1 MGKRFDNSGF
11 TLLELLGVMGVIVV
25 MSFFVVSGYKSI
37 MQGVNDNTGVKG
49 MRDAV
54 QLARQHAML
63 DNSRTFFV
71 VTSINSFVLCRDG
84 GVITSFEQAQK
95 NVPYLDN
102 RSVEAFWASDEW
114 ADWEALSDGFS
125 SIYKRDVIEEMI
137 SNSSSSKYKGIIMY
151 DLDEGKFARVAI
163 PPFKQDSTWYIGF
176 NKSDIKG
183 DMFKEGN
190 SYGWML
196 YEERYLPKG
205 YIFDSKH
212 YKLDSDGLFEVGSGS
227 VVCFNPDGSLDSS
240 YDDELTIGE
249 VDPTKP
255 DSIKNKVSVS
265 VDSDGSIEVK

>member
-114 ADWEALSDGFS
+114 ADWEALSD
-125 SIYKRDVIEEMI
+125 
-137 SNSSSSKYKGIIMY
+137 
-151 DLDEGKFARVAI
+151 
-163 PPFKQDSTWYIGF
+163 
-176 NKSDIKG
+176 
-183 DMFKEGN
+183 
-190 SYGWML
+190 
-196 YEERYLPKG
+196 
-205 YIFDSKH
+205 
-212 YKLDSDGLFEVGSGS
+212 
-227 VVCFNPDGSLDSS
+227 
-240 YDDELTIGE
+240 
-249 VDPTKP
+249 
-255 DSIKNKVSVS
+255 
-265 VDSDGSIEVK
+265 